1 MAVEEG
7 MHVHYR
13 RTYVICDRKQWY
25 VFAVILCCCREEMAA
40 QMIRRKMGLDLVALV
55 AAC

>member
-1 MAVEEG
+1 MEVEEG